1 MLHIAQH
8 KSKISLPK
16 IAFPEALPQKI
27 LLFKRSL
34 QKILLKTLLY
44 SLFLPGG
51 NVFSNFFIEPPLQPL
66 LSHTSSPFLNPR
78 SPLQPLPPPPFKLRL
93 HLQSSLG
100 LHSITHAFASTPALP
115 RPQLKTLPQPS
126 LQPIPVGLGETV
138 FRIIIDL
145 EPDPSR
151 KI

>member
-34 QKILLKTLLY
+34 QKFFLKTLLY

-51 NVFSNFFIEPPLQPL
+51 NVFSNFFIKPPLQPL
-66 LSHTSSPFLNPR
+66 LSHTSSPFSATHPAPSSILGQHSSR
-78 SPLQPLPPPPFKLRL
+78 CLRL
-93 HLQSSLG
+93 LLSSASTSNPASVYTQSLMPLLPLLHCLG
-100 LHSITHAFASTPALP
+100 LN
-115 RPQLKTLPQPS
+115 LKPCLS
-126 LQPIPVGLGETV
+126 LHYNPFL
-138 FRIIIDL
+138 
-145 EPDPSR
+145 
-151 KI
+151 